1 MQERLREC
9 YIKEGVNHLE
19 NCKDLR
25 EALWK
30 KIHTPNYGAPG
41 PPKHVRRA
49 TAARAPAP
57 RTAASTADATRAA
70 RRRRAPPPRT
80 HPPTPRRAVAA
91 ELQVYV
97 SGLRLRGTDAG
108 ASRVVEARYVEKC
121 DDSRPAGRSHLWFT
135 ASVGRSVNCRR
146 SMLSF
151 LASAPT
157 LARPLTLI
165 ESTGH
170 VRHRPPP
177 GQPHLE
183 VPERLHAAKAALQAA
198 PFAEEALAWREA
210 VDAPATAEDAVAALK
225 LVHTIDHL
233 RGLVEMSKTGG
244 GFDTDTYCAPGSWE
258 AMLDG
263 TRAWME
269 ATSLAM
275 AGEGPAFALSR
286 PAGHH
291 ATANVAMGF
300 GLVNYAAAAVAAR
313 LAEAPDATIAIL
325 DWDVHHGNGVADIF
339 KDEARVRYCSLH
351 EVDNFPGTGLD
362 EADRGPLGNLLNV
375 PLPKETRSDAYLAAL
390 REKALPFLLG
400 ADGGGGGGAP
410 ELLLVCAGF
419 DGLAADPL
427 AKMELAPADFGASVR
442 MIADEFGF
450 PRERI
455 ALGLEGGYDLGD
467 AGMPAAVVETAAALV
482 ER

>member
-1 MQERLREC
+1 
-9 YIKEGVNHLE
+9 
-19 NCKDLR
+19 
-25 EALWK
+25 
-30 KIHTPNYGAPG
+30 
-41 PPKHVRRA
+41 
-49 TAARAPAP
+49 
-57 RTAASTADATRAA
+57 
-70 RRRRAPPPRT
+70 
-80 HPPTPRRAVAA
+80 
-91 ELQVYV
+91 
-97 SGLRLRGTDAG
+97 
-108 ASRVVEARYVEKC
+108 
-121 DDSRPAGRSHLWFT
+121 
-135 ASVGRSVNCRR
+135 
-146 SMLSF
+146 MLS
-151 LASAPT
+151 LLTTSQPT

-313 LAEAPDATIAIL
+313 LAEAPDATVAIL

-362 EADRGPLGNLLNV
+362 EADRGPLGNLLNL

>member
-1 MQERLREC
+1 M
-9 YIKEGVNHLE
+9 
-19 NCKDLR
+19 
-25 EALWK
+25 A
-30 KIHTPNYGAPG
+30 
-41 PPKHVRRA
+41 RRPRRG
-49 TAARAPAP
+49 AAR
-57 RTAASTADATRAA
+57 
-70 RRRRAPPPRT
+70 
-80 HPPTPRRAVAA
+80 
-91 ELQVYV
+91 
-97 SGLRLRGTDAG
+97 GL
-108 ASRVVEARYVEKC
+108 
-121 DDSRPAGRSHLWFT
+121 
-135 ASVGRSVNCRR
+135 
-146 SMLSF
+146 
-151 LASAPT
+151 
-157 LARPLTLI
+157 
-165 ESTGH
+165 
-170 VRHRPPP
+170 
-177 GQPHLE
+177 
-183 VPERLHAAKAALQAA
+183 
-198 PFAEEALAWREA
+198 
-210 VDAPATAEDAVAALK
+210 AVAALK

-313 LAEAPDATIAIL
+313 LAEAPDATVAIL

-400 ADGGGGGGAP
+400 ADGAAAKVLARAGADAPQGANASNAALRRATHQRRRCRAATAGAP
-410 ELLLVCAGF
+410 S
-419 DGLAADPL
+419 AA
-427 AKMELAPADFGASVR
+427 R
-442 MIADEFGF
+442 
-450 PRERI
+450 
-455 ALGLEGGYDLGD
+455 
-467 AGMPAAVVETAAALV
+467 AALSGG
-482 ER
+482 RACAR

>member
-1 MQERLREC
+1 
-9 YIKEGVNHLE
+9 
-19 NCKDLR
+19 
-25 EALWK
+25 
-30 KIHTPNYGAPG
+30 
-41 PPKHVRRA
+41 
-49 TAARAPAP
+49 
-57 RTAASTADATRAA
+57 
-70 RRRRAPPPRT
+70 
-80 HPPTPRRAVAA
+80 
-91 ELQVYV
+91 
-97 SGLRLRGTDAG
+97 
-108 ASRVVEARYVEKC
+108 
-121 DDSRPAGRSHLWFT
+121 
-135 ASVGRSVNCRR
+135 
-146 SMLSF
+146 MLSVF
-151 LASAPT
+151 AFSPT

-313 LAEAPDATIAIL
+313 LAEAPDATVAIL

-351 EVDNFPGTGLD
+351 EADNFPGTGLD

-400 ADGGGGGGAP
+400 DAAEP
-410 ELLLVCAGF
+410 RPRALLVCAGY
-419 DGLAADPL
+419 DALAGDPL
-427 AKMELAPADFGASVR
+427 ATMALSPDDFRASIEMV
-442 MIADEFGF
+442 AGEFGF

-455 ALGLEGGYDLGD
+455 ALGLEGGYNLDPHV
-467 AGMPAAVVETAAALV
+467 GMPAGLVATCAALTS
-482 ER
+482 R